1 MFTVTV
7 LCCTFIN
14 FFFPH
19 LSQKMWWAE
28 VMICSANKVYKL
40 IIWDPSLT
48 LSGRDFTIIYW
59 FYSTKYIRLEC
70 LSITGRGC
78 TWRSVL
84 SVRQPPVPTTG
95 SRRSCRPSTGSR
107 TWPSQAVLWWP
118 AWRCPTVPWPTGVWR
133 EACTTWPRENRT
145 KTWTSSAGK
154 TQ

>member
-7 LCCTFIN
+7 LCFTFIN

-48 LSGRDFTIIYW
+48 LSGRD
-59 FYSTKYIRLEC
+59 STYIDSTVQNTLDEC
-70 LSITGRGC
+70 LSISGRGC

-95 SRRSCRPSTGSR
+95 SRRSCQLSTGSR
-107 TWPSQAVLWWP
+107 TWPSPAVRWWP

>member
-7 LCCTFIN
+7 LCFTFIN

-19 LSQKMWWAE
+19 LSQKMGWAE

-48 LSGRDFTIIYW
+48 LSGRD
-59 FYSTKYIRLEC
+59 STYIDSTVQNTLDEC
-70 LSITGRGC
+70 LSISGRGC

-107 TWPSQAVLWWP
+107 TWPSPAVLWWP
-118 AWRCPTVPWPTGVWR
+118 ALRCPTVPWPTGVWR
-133 EACTTWPRENRT
+133 EACTTWPRENHT